1 MAGSWIVLGLATHL
15 IKSKINK
22 RCLRGTLI
30 CAHPTYSEG
39 DPCQPFRRVQRC
51 IAIPIFLSV
60 RPGLFF
66 ARACCGNW
74 CCSLVSLYLTQTF
87 GSCMF
92 WDCVYFSA
100 VKCFFQI
107 LYRIGFGLF
116 QLACCGLVLQSF
128 AMFFIRLVA
137 SILQILPAFLSC

>member
-51 IAIPIFLSV
+51 IAIPIFLSL

-74 CCSLVSLYLTQTF
+74 CCSFVSLYLTQTF

-100 VKCFFQI
+100 VQCFSNYCI
-107 LYRIGFGLF
+107 ELALGFSSLHAVGS
-116 QLACCGLVLQSF
+116 CCS
-128 AMFFIRLVA
+128 RLPCF
-137 SILQILPAFLSC
+137 SSDWWPAFCRSCQHF